1 MRQFLFQILVE
12 VKLDAGRAF
21 GNPGKCDSSTPELI
35 GVSRGGMG
43 PAYFLA
49 GAIPAVS
56 MFTSRRAAPG

>member
-1 MRQFLFQILVE
+1 MLGARSAI
-12 VKLDAGRAF
+12 R
-21 GNPGKCDSSTPELI
+21 GNNSSTPELI